1 MARLA
6 WHDADLTLLDV
17 ESIVASLISQGYIKA
32 YIMQSKGLIVFQ
44 KGDRMGLVAMN
55 EVYPTDA

>member
-6 WHDADLTLLDV
+6 WQDADLTLSDV

-32 YIMQSKGLIVFQ
+32 YMIQSKGLVVFQ
-44 KGDRMGLVAMN
+44 KGPKMGLVPMN
-55 EVYPTDA
+55 EVYPKDA

>member
-55 EVYPTDA
+55 EVYPKDA